1 METTGSR
8 GDTEEKKDNKNG
20 KADVGDGKTEREG
33 EGGDGNF
40 SLLKIF
46 LSQSCV
52 FFFPEIRKEELPIRS
67 CEGSDTNG
75 NAVTQDEVP
84 ICATV
89 SP

>member
-20 KADVGDGKTEREG
+20 KADDGDGKIERKREG
-33 EGGDGNF
+33 ADSNI

-46 LSQSCV
+46 LPQTCV
-52 FFFPEIRKEELPIRS
+52 LFSGIRKEELPIRR
-67 CEGSDTNG
+67 CKGSDTNG
-75 NAVTQDEVP
+75 DAVTQDEVLMF
-84 ICATV
+84 ATM

>member
-8 GDTEEKKDNKNG
+8 GDTEEKKHNKNG
-20 KADVGDGKTEREG
+20 KADDGDGKIERKG

-46 LSQSCV
+46 LPQTCV
-52 FFFPEIRKEELPIRS
+52 LFPGIRKEELAIGR
-67 CEGSDTNG
+67 CKGSDRNG
-75 NAVTQDEVP
+75 NAVTQDEGL
-84 ICATV
+84 ISATV